1 MQHIPAYQQT
11 PKPLLIVPH
20 SLFLILKQ
28 YLIIKVPFSFF
39 FSVLF
44 PQKQEKWWREE
55 VLLLLPRHQGPER
68 DHNLPWENEQ
78 HEASMK
84 QGKLNAEKCV
94 YRGIA
99 PEKQGGKEARCL
111 LSSSEAPRGQG
122 LLHSLLSLA
131 SGAIQA
137 LYGNLLAFLNKISP
151 PRLVVEGDDL

>member
-1 MQHIPAYQQT
+1 
-11 PKPLLIVPH
+11 
-20 SLFLILKQ
+20 
-28 YLIIKVPFSFF
+28 
-39 FSVLF
+39 
-44 PQKQEKWWREE
+44 
-55 VLLLLPRHQGPER
+55 
-68 DHNLPWENEQ
+68 
-78 HEASMK
+78 MK